1 MIPPPKFST
10 RINFFQYVASIRQ
23 GGQMPSLNFESS
35 YGQVFVCGWSVLR
48 IRFGLLML
56 SFNPMGP
63 FVLRVKHDL
72 FQAILPLVY
81 SG

>member
-1 MIPPPKFST
+1 
-10 RINFFQYVASIRQ
+10 
-23 GGQMPSLNFESS
+23 MPSLNFESS

-72 FQAILPLVY
+72 FQVILPLVY